1 MCPQDTDIK
10 EHRSRSA
17 IEYSPEPPATS
28 SQPDSFPSVDMLALG
43 LLLLAASIASGQFF
57 SQQNL
62 FADDPPV
69 FGAPGVNASYDY
81 VVVG

>member
-1 MCPQDTDIK
+1 
-10 EHRSRSA
+10 
-17 IEYSPEPPATS
+17 
-28 SQPDSFPSVDMLALG
+28 MLALG
-43 LLLLAASIASGQFF
+43 LLLLAASIASGQSF